1 MKREEEIQYA
11 AQLVDD
17 NELVYRL
24 RHMATLTD
32 QPTQTVMG
40 ALSCAVADGA
50 ISVERAKK
58 IAERLVDE
66 GVIEGTVQKLNAP
79 EKLSDS
85 AALDLI
91 AREMSGRQWSPDTLD
106 VIAAYVRGTGRTVE
120 DLDDEGALE

>member
-1 MKREEEIQYA
+1 VKREEEIKSA

-40 ALSCAVADGA
+40 ALAGTIADDA
-50 ISVERAKK
+50 ISVERAKE
-58 IAERLVDE
+58 IAARLVDE

-79 EKLSDS
+79 GILPDS
-85 AALDLI
+85 EALDLI
-91 AREMSGRQWSPDTLD
+91 AREMNGRQWSPDTLD
-106 VIAAYVRGTGRTVE
+106 VIAAYVRATGRTVD
-120 DLDDEGALE
+120 DLNEGALE